1 MDSASSERFKKK
13 TTSLCKITSCDDSGF
28 CRERQLCIYKKY
40 HRAAAQLYAD
50 DFTAE
55 PKRADDLNIQARY
68 RAACC
73 AALAAVGQGED
84 TAKLD
89 GKERS
94 RWRKQAL
101 DWLRADLTIYGKLLD
116 GGNPQVRTLIQQR
129 LQHWQSDA
137 DLSGLRDKDAVAQ
150 LPDQE
155 RQACEKLWADLAALQ
170 KKIEHKN

>member
-1 MDSASSERFKKK
+1 
-13 TTSLCKITSCDDSGF
+13 
-28 CRERQLCIYKKY
+28 
-40 HRAAAQLYAD
+40 LYGDA
-50 DFTAE
+50 FAAE
-55 PKRADDLNIQARY
+55 PKRVDDLNAQDRY
-68 RAACC
+68 HAACC
-73 AALAAVGQGED
+73 ASLVAAAQGED
-84 TAKLD
+84 AAKLD
-89 GKERS
+89 DKERS

-101 DWLRADLTIYGKLLD
+101 EWLRADLTIYGKLVD
-116 GGNPQVRTLIQQR
+116 GGNRQVRTLILQR